1 MAQENGNRTDTRWVR
16 LTDDAGHG
24 LSFAGAPTLDFT
36 AHDYTDGALLA
47 AKTSQEILRDGRV
60 TLSLDL
66 AQMGLGGD
74 DSWSPRVH
82 PEYQLTASEYRFAF
96 RLRGLDRSR

>member
-1 MAQENGNRTDTRWVR
+1 M
-16 LTDDAGHG
+16 
-24 LSFAGAPTLDFT
+24 
-36 AHDYTDGALLA
+36 
-47 AKTSQEILRDGRV
+47 RDGRV

-82 PEYQLTASEYRFAF
+82 PEYQLTAREYRFTF
-96 RLRGLDRSR
+96 RIQPVVE

>member
-1 MAQENGNRTDTRWVR
+1 M
-16 LTDDAGHG
+16 
-24 LSFAGAPTLDFT
+24 
-36 AHDYTDGALLA
+36 
-47 AKTSQEILRDGRV
+47 

-82 PEYQLTASEYRFAF
+82 PEYLLTAGEYQFAF
-96 RLRGLDRSR
+96 TLSGVR